1 MQLVDRQTT
10 RPAFAHWSQ
19 CIVEQTVKFIEC
31 HAWQRTNIHMQLTAS
46 TNTVRSVA
54 AVNMPEVERRVWHGK
69 RVVVI
74 TFFQVIAQLQNMP
87 DGVVHQFDSVNSACW
102 IAGVARLA
110 LNTDGVRD
118 MTFMGA
124 YRLQRRWLANDG
136 AIRAQGGSFGKITRS
151 GHTGFFIGSRQNVE
165 RFCKLRDVDIA

>member
-19 CIVEQTVKFIEC
+19 CIVEQTIKFIEC

-54 AVNMPEVERRVWHGK
+54 TVNMPEVERGVWHGK
-69 RVVVI
+69 RFVVI
-74 TFFQVIAQLQNMP
+74 TFFQLIAQLQNMP

-102 IAGVARLA
+102 IAGVPRLA

-118 MTFMGA
+118 MTFMCA
-124 YRLQRRWLANDG
+124 YRL
-136 AIRAQGGSFGKITRS
+136 
-151 GHTGFFIGSRQNVE
+151 
-165 RFCKLRDVDIA
+165 

>member
-1 MQLVDRQTT
+1 
-10 RPAFAHWSQ
+10 
-19 CIVEQTVKFIEC
+19 
-31 HAWQRTNIHMQLTAS
+31 MQLTAS

-54 AVNMPEVERRVWHGK
+54 TVNMPEVERGVWHSK
-69 RVVVI
+69 RFVVI
-74 TFFQVIAQLQNMP
+74 TFFQVIAQLQNMSY
-87 DGVVHQFDSVNSACW
+87 GVMHQFDSVNSACW

-118 MTFMGA
+118 MTFMCA
-124 YRLQRRWLANDG
+124 YRLQRRRFANDG

-165 RFCKLRDVDIA
+165 RFCKLRNVDIA